1 MADQET
7 PDPAQAFAR
16 LMSGSAAAAA
26 PQADPEAP
34 YGWTVDK
41 DGNRRPK
48 KTRGRPRK
56 SDADTPADGPAPAA
70 AAAQPAAAAAEGQ
83 DPDPA
88 WVQDPQDGKPAK
100 RKRKQTIEDVPKETV
115 NDMAGFA
122 GLIGAP
128 LLAVLQQS
136 DPYCGSVLAQNYE
149 PIVDAVLPLLCR
161 SKKITD
167 YFAGDQSDWLLW
179 GKLAM
184 ALAPVGRAIIEHH
197 VFRSVEVVRDPVTG
211 AVQVVRRQASPDHGD
226 HLVPP
231 GPAFEYA
238 A

>member
-1 MADQET
+1 MADDKTPNPGQE
-7 PDPAQAFAR
+7 FAR
-16 LMSGSAAAAA
+16 LMSGAQQAAA
-26 PQADPEAP
+26 PAVDPEAP

-48 KTRGRPRK
+48 KTAGRPRK
-56 SDADTPADGPAPAA
+56 SAPDTPAAGPAPDP
-70 AAAQPAAAAAEGQ
+70 AAAQPAEPADGH

-88 WVQDPQDGKPAK
+88 WVQDGKPAG
-100 RKRKQTIEDVPKETV
+100 RKRRQSIEDVPKEIV
-115 NDMAGFA
+115 DDMAGLA
-122 GLIGAP
+122 GLVGAP
-128 LLAVLQQS
+128 VLAILQQA
-136 DPYCGSVLAQNYE
+136 DPYCGSILAQNFE

-197 VFRSVEVVRDPVTG
+197 VFRSVEVVRDPATG

>member
-1 MADQET
+1 MMAGDEA
-7 PDPAQAFAR
+7 PDPGQEFAR

-26 PQADPEAP
+26 PPVDPEAP
-34 YGWTVDK
+34 YGWTTGR
-41 DGNRRPK
+41 DGVRRPK
-48 KTRGRPRK
+48 KTAGRPRK
-56 SDADTPADGPAPAA
+56 PAADAPADGPAPAA
-70 AAAQPAAAAAEGQ
+70 AAAQPAEPGPEHH

-88 WVQDPQDGKPAK
+88 WVQDSNPGK
-100 RKRKQTIEDVPKETV
+100 RKRRQSIEDVPRETV
-115 NDMAGFA
+115 DDMAGLA
-122 GLIGAP
+122 GLVGAP
-128 LLAVLQQS
+128 VLAILQQA

-167 YFAGDQSDWLLW
+167 YFTGDQSDWLLW

-184 ALAPVGRAIIEHH
+184 ALAPVGRAFIEHH
-197 VFRSVEVVRDPVTG
+197 VIRSVQVVRDPATG
-211 AVQVVRRQASPDHGD
+211 AVQVVRGHAPEQGD

-231 GPAFEYA
+231 GPPSFEYA